1 MKKLILILTLLIL
14 TTTVSATSIIDVV
27 MLNQDPDP
35 VNAGDVVEIRFKIT
49 NTGEDTRGDVII
61 EVLLEEPFKI
71 YSGKNIKNLG
81 RLEGRQFGV
90 EAAIVDFKLRVSPEA
105 RDGDHEIKVKV
116 NTGTAVYNLEDEFFI
131 DVEREKISLKAFIR
145 SSNLITSGSQGI
157 ISIELANAGGHD
169 IEFLELELLP
179 STDYKLLSTSPYVYL
194 GNLDSDDTEI
204 EDFLIY
210 VPEGITDVSIPIK
223 VNYEVNDEDYE
234 SEKLLYLNLLT
245 ETEAKR
251 VGLIKENRTPYYV
264 LIIILI
270 VAGFFY
276 WRKLRK
282 KK

>member
-1 MKKLILILTLLIL
+1 MKKILLILILLIL
-14 TTTVSATSIIDVV
+14 TTAVSAAPIINTV

-35 VNAGDVVEIRFKIT
+35 VNAGDVVEVRFKVT
-49 NTGEDTRGDVII
+49 NTGEDSRGDVTI
-61 EVLLEEPFKI
+61 EILPESPFKL
-71 YSGKNIKNLG
+71 YSGKNIKNIG

-105 RDGDHEIKVKV
+105 RDGDHKIRVRV
-116 NTGTAVYNLEDEFFI
+116 DTGTAVYDMKNEFFI

-145 SSNLITSGSQGI
+145 SSNLITSGSQGT

-210 VPEGITDVSIPIK
+210 VPKGVTDVSIPIK

-245 ETEAKR
+245 EDEAKR
-251 VGLIKENRTPYYV
+251 VGLIKTSKAPYYA